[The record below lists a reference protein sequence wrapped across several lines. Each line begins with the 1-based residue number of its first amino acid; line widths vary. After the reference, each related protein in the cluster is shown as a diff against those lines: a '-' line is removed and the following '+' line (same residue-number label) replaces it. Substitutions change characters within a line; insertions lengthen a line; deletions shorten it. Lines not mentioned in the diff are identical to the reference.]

1 MNMSISFTAPFAPD
15 IQAELQP
22 DAASFEAEAGTF
34 AALLVVPAPVQINP
48 ATPPSD
54 KSFDPGEVPPGEF
67 TEPIRPANT
76 IEQKCPQV
84 LPIRPE
90 FGWPTTKVNAQSML
104 TRLSE
109 ATSDISTIDTNSHAE
124 SPAQTSKVAELT
136 SDPRSES
143 PLIRLSSAVNAPEV
157 IPFGTL
163 ASKAENPGLDAPT
176 QPFKP
181 RRLPPIQTEP
191 VKPPMPDLKGTPT
204 ASLNTLSEPIRLPS
218 SATESKETAHNLTQP
233 AGGQVESI
241 SSLQQ
246 EKLRRLDDTRFDSM
260 TFPIPHLSDQNPPLQ
275 TRFRFQLSDL
285 RESIGSPK
293 DEIVP
298 IPNNVGEITPSINAG
313 DSLAYADSRVK
324 ESLTKNDPP
333 HFLDTIGTEV
343 SIDHKTTNRTEE
355 PFTALNLN
363 RAFSTKDLLERDIN
377 SNRQNEIEVAPLNVE
392 SPSLETASLTESP
405 AARKS
410 DPVHIDKLIPQI
422 EPKVKDLVASIGT
435 DDNQQSLKMQLH
447 PSELGSV
454 EITLV
459 KHESGSVS
467 ARITAESEA
476 AFASLNENMMQLRD
490 SLENA
495 GLQIEKIEV
504 GHRSSSSPG
513 QGGNNGSPTHGQ
525 AAFHQPDAV
534 PDRGGISE
542 NTDDDQSRLVSL
554 RA

>member
-22 DAASFEAEAGTF
+22 DAASLEAEAGTF
-34 AALLVVPAPVQINP
+34 AALLVVPTPVRINP
-48 ATPPSD
+48 PSE
-54 KSFDPGEVPPGEF
+54 KSFDPGEVPTGEF

-76 IEQKCPQV
+76 IEHKYPQV

-90 FGWPTTKVNAQSML
+90 FGWLTTKVNAQSML
-104 TRLSE
+104 TRLPE
-109 ATSDISTIDTNSHAE
+109 AAPDISTIDTKG
-124 SPAQTSKVAELT
+124 PAQTSTIAELT

-157 IPFGTL
+157 IPFGTM
-163 ASKAENPGLDAPT
+163 AGKAENPGLDTST

-181 RRLPPIQTEP
+181 LRLPPIQTEP
-191 VKPPMPDLKGTPT
+191 VKPPMPDLKGTST
-204 ASLNTLSEPIRLPS
+204 ASSNTPSEPIPLPS
-218 SATESKETAHNLTQP
+218 STTEQKNLAHSLTLPTGVQ
-233 AGGQVESI
+233 AESI
-241 SSLQQ
+241 SSPQR

-260 TFPIPHLSDQNPPLQ
+260 TFPISHRSDQNPPLQ
-275 TRFRFQLSDL
+275 TRFRFQLSGI
-285 RESIGSPK
+285 RESMIGSSN

-298 IPNNVGEITPSINAG
+298 VPNKVGEITPSLNAG
-313 DSLAYADSRVK
+313 ESLAYSERPIK
-324 ESLTKNDPP
+324 ESLTKNDP
-333 HFLDTIGTEV
+333 HFVDAIGTEV
-343 SIDHKTTNRTEE
+343 SIDHNTTNRGEE
-355 PFTALNLN
+355 PLSALTLN
-363 RAFSTKDLLERDIN
+363 RAFSTKDLLERDIKL
-377 SNRQNEIEVAPLNVE
+377 NRQNEIEVAPLNVE

-410 DPVHIDKLIPQI
+410 DPVPIDKLITQI
-422 EPKVKDLVASIGT
+422 EPKVKDLAASIGT
-435 DDNQQSLKMQLH
+435 DDNRQSLKMQLH
-447 PSELGSV
+447 PSELGTV
-454 EITLV
+454 EIILV

-495 GLQIEKIEV
+495 GLQIEKLEV

-513 QGGNNGSPTHGQ
+513 QGGNNGSPAHGQ

-534 PDRGGISE
+534 PDRGGIAE